1 MTGPTA
7 LGLLLLGLALRD
19 DTTARDLAQR
29 IREGDQQAFRTFF
42 NRHHGRLFGYVC
54 SRGVPEDAAADLVQN
69 AFVYVWTH
77 RKDIDPDR
85 SLRAYLFRIGYTRA
99 LNYFRDTA
107 SVDGDAE
114 LDLRPDASTPAP
126 DDDAQIQLLRET
138 VDDAIEQLPER
149 RRAAFRLC
157 FIEGLTYREAAD
169 ALDVT
174 RKTVE
179 NHISHALRDLRET
192 LDGYEL

>member
-1 MTGPTA
+1 MTATTA

-19 DTTARDLAQR
+19 DPVARDLSQR
-29 IREGDQQAFRTFF
+29 IRDGDPEAFRTFF
-42 NRHHGRLFGYVC
+42 DRHHGRLFGYVC
-54 SRGVPEDAAADLVQN
+54 SRGVPEAAAADLVQN

-77 RKDIDPDR
+77 RDEIDPDR
-85 SLRAYLFRIGYTRA
+85 SLRAYLFRIGYTRT

-107 SVDGDAE
+107 SVDGSAD
-114 LDLRPDASTPAP
+114 LDLRPDASASSPES
-126 DDDAQIQLLRET
+126 DAQGRLLRET
-138 VDDAIEQLPER
+138 VDRAIEQLPER

-157 FIEGLTYREAAD
+157 FIEGLTYREAAE

-174 RKTVE
+174 RKTIE

-192 LDGYEL
+192 LDGYDD

>member
-7 LGLLLLGLALRD
+7 LGLFLLGLALRD
-19 DTTARDLAQR
+19 DPAARDLAQR
-29 IREGDQQAFRTFF
+29 IRQGDPEAFRTFF
-42 NRHHGRLFGYVC
+42 DRHHRRLFGYVC

-69 AFVYVWTH
+69 AFVYIWTH
-77 RKDIDPDR
+77 RESIDPDR

-99 LNYFRDTA
+99 FNYVRDTA
-107 SVDGDAE
+107 AIDGDAE
-114 LDLRPDASTPAP
+114 LDLRPDASNPAP
-126 DDDAQIQLLRET
+126 DDDAQLQLLRES
-138 VDDAIEQLPER
+138 VDKAINQLPER

-174 RKTVE
+174 PKTIE
-179 NHISHALRDLRET
+179 NHISHALRDLRDKLE
-192 LDGYEL
+192 GYEL

>member
-19 DTTARDLAQR
+19 DPVARDLAQR
-29 IREGDQQAFRTFF
+29 IREGDPDAFRTFF
-42 NRHHGRLFGYVC
+42 NRHHSRLFGYVC

-69 AFVYVWTH
+69 AFVYIWTH
-77 RKDIDPDR
+77 REEIDPDR

-99 LNYFRDTA
+99 LNYVRDTA

-114 LDLRPDASTPAP
+114 LDLRPDASSLAP
-126 DDDAQIQLLRET
+126 DDDAQIRLLRET
-138 VDDAIEQLPER
+138 VDEAIEQLPER

-157 FIEGLTYREAAD
+157 FIEGLTYREAAE
-169 ALDVT
+169 ALNVT
-174 RKTVE
+174 RKTIE

-192 LDGYEL
+192 LEGYEL